1 MKNLTILISI
11 ITISFI
17 LAYSRYNGSPYHVI
31 DRFALNHG
39 DIHTFVLHD
48 NQILFRNNQ
57 AICRGNIEK
66 EITLSIA
73 GNYKIIELKK

>member
-1 MKNLTILISI
+1 MKNLTILISV
-11 ITISFI
+11 ITISLI
-17 LAYSRYNGSPYHVI
+17 LAYGRYNGSPYHVI

-39 DIHTFVLHD
+39 EIHTFVLND

-57 AICRGNIEK
+57 PICRGHIEK
-66 EITLSIA
+66 EITLSIG